1 MEKRYA
7 LENSYGIMR
16 VREVLKDEKEREI
29 FEVALGN
36 VLCIY
41 YDRYYNKDTRL
52 PFNSLNLLEDEEL
65 KLHIKDI
72 STVYNTAKNNRI
84 YMDRPYDNICSFIYE
99 AAKVLL

>member
-1 MEKRYA
+1 MEKRCEF
-7 LENSYGIMR
+7 ENSYGIMR
-16 VREVLKDEKEREI
+16 VREVLSDGKEREK
-29 FEVALGN
+29 FELALNN

-41 YDRYYNKDTRL
+41 YDKYYAKDTSL

-72 STVYNTAKNNRI
+72 STIYNTAKNNRI
-84 YMDRPYDNICSFIYE
+84 YMDRPYDRISSFIYR